1 MVREDFSGP
10 LLTCTDN
17 DEPRYFQSGTICGA
31 NLGLRVQQGNVNDWL
46 PWAWINGMGGRPAA
60 EAWFRPRRRA
70 TVTGLTSFGELSPY
84 RSPDCFGIVTPSGC

>member
-31 NLGLRVQQGNVNDWL
+31 NPGLRVQQGNVNDWL
-46 PWAWINGMGGRPAA
+46 PWAWINGYLIRGREKKSEVCPGD
-60 EAWFRPRRRA
+60 ESKVPN
-70 TVTGLTSFGELSPY
+70 P
-84 RSPDCFGIVTPSGC
+84 